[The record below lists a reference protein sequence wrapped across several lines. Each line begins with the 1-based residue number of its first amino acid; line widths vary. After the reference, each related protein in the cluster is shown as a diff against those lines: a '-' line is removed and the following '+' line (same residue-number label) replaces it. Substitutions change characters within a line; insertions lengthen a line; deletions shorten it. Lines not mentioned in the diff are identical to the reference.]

1 MAQATNTA
9 ELNEYLEQVVQ
20 ALHRTVNY
28 AVPHVK
34 DPIIANKAIKDCKE
48 ILDVVMEGKV
58 SEWLK

>member
-58 SEWLK
+58 SEWLQ